1 MHHTDTSVVWLQ
13 RMADQGWKSIKTR
26 LAMVKQAFWKMS
38 ELITGNVNLTAWKR
52 LLNCYVFF
60 VLKHGI
66 ESWTLDKS
74 MPKSIMAF
82 EYWCYRQ
89 MLKIS
94 WRDKV
99 KITEVLSRMVVT
111 EPQLSLI
118 HI

>member
-1 MHHTDTSVVWLQ
+1 
-13 RMADQGWKSIKTR
+13 
-26 LAMVKQAFWKMS
+26 MVKQAFWKMS

-111 EPQLSLI
+111 EPQLYKNISRLTSSSAI
-118 HI
+118 AERPRCRVG